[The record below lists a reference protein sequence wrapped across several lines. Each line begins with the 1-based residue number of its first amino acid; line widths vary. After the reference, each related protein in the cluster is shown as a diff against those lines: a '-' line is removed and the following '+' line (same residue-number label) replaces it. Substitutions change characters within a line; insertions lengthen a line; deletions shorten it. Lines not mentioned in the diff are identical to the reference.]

1 MVLVSVSIH
10 EARVSSTF
18 FGGLKASRR
27 WKLKKIII
35 LENIKSNE
43 LSLVFSKIVSKGLC
57 CDKVWGISI
66 FPSCT
71 PIRGIYRKSLLIL
84 SLRYEEKS
92 GFINSLILCLL
103 LFLSL
108 CRLILQNIL
117 LDVLKYWILFQVV
130 KIRVQVGQIA
140 FWFVLSLIAGLWT

>member
-18 FGGLKASRR
+18 FGGLKASRK
-27 WKLKKIII
+27 WKLKKII

-66 FPSCT
+66 FSSCT
-71 PIRGIYRKSLLIL
+71 PIRGIYRKSLLIKL
-84 SLRYEEKS
+84 
-92 GFINSLILCLL
+92 
-103 LFLSL
+103 
-108 CRLILQNIL
+108 
-117 LDVLKYWILFQVV
+117 
-130 KIRVQVGQIA
+130 
-140 FWFVLSLIAGLWT
+140 

>member
-1 MVLVSVSIH
+1 MVLVSFSIH

-18 FGGLKASRR
+18 LGGWKASRR

-43 LSLVFSKIVSKGLC
+43 LSLVFSKIVSKGLF

-71 PIRGIYRKSLLIL
+71 PIRGIYRKSLLKFYKLIIKPDTRSDHCL
-84 SLRYEEKS
+84 KS
-92 GFINSLILCLL
+92 YK
-103 LFLSL
+103 
-108 CRLILQNIL
+108 R
-117 LDVLKYWILFQVV
+117 
-130 KIRVQVGQIA
+130 A
-140 FWFVLSLIAGLWT
+140 

>member
-18 FGGLKASRR
+18 FGGLKASRT

-43 LSLVFSKIVSKGLC
+43 LSFVFSKIVSKGLC
-57 CDKVWGISI
+57 CDKVWRISI

-71 PIRGIYRKSLLIL
+71 PIRGIYRKSLLRCAPNHVLIEKTSRLYQIHCLTRQKLRINFKHALFHGL
-84 SLRYEEKS
+84 SHSWQAITGTKS
-92 GFINSLILCLL
+92 DLNGSH
-103 LFLSL
+103 
-108 CRLILQNIL
+108 
-117 LDVLKYWILFQVV
+117 
-130 KIRVQVGQIA
+130 
-140 FWFVLSLIAGLWT
+140 LWLHQ